1 MLNCAGRRDVSRSD
15 SPLEDRWQ
23 VIHRRESRAPLDRER
38 LVREA
43 LALLD
48 EVGLDDLS
56 MRRLADRLGV
66 TAASLYW
73 YVRDKDELMARLADA
88 ISGEMPL
95 PDPGLP
101 WREALEEGARNLRRV
116 ALSHRDAARILAAT
130 MPAGPYRL
138 RMIDAL
144 LGLLLRAGF
153 APEDVVDL
161 SYLFNAYVVG
171 FMLDQDLG
179 SQSAP
184 PNLTAARCFVRLAGA
199 CAPDF

>member
-1 MLNCAGRRDVSRSD
+1 MSGDTR
-15 SPLEDRWQ
+15 Q
-23 VIHRRESRAPLDRER
+23 GSRAPLDRER

-73 YVRDKDELMARLADA
+73 YVRDKDELLAQLADA
-88 ISGEMPL
+88 ISGEIPL
-95 PDPGLP
+95 PGPGLP
-101 WREALEEGARNLRRV
+101 WREALEAGARNLRRI
-116 ALSHRDAARILAAT
+116 ALSHRDAARVLAAT
-130 MPAGPYRL
+130 MPAGPHRL
-138 RMIDAL
+138 RAIDAL
-144 LGLLLRAGF
+144 LGVLRRAGF
-153 APEDVVDL
+153 TPADVVDL

-184 PNLTAARCFVRLAGA
+184 TRLAA
-199 CAPDF
+199 VDAPFDLPKHAHLIFE